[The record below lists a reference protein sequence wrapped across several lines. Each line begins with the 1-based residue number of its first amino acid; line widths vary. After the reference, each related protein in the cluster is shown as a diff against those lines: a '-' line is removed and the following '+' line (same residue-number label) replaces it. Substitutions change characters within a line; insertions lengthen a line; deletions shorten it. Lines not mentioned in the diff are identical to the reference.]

1 MTSTEK
7 NLHRFTLAD
16 TFREHRR
23 SYPHRAAVVDGGPP
37 GSPDAVRRTWP
48 ELDDRINR
56 LCSALTAAGVGR
68 GDVVLWTGQNSHRII
83 ECLGAAA
90 KLGAVC
96 CVANWRQSS
105 DELAFVLSDAT
116 PSVVIWQEDE
126 VGDVVRAAREQ
137 AAGSPA
143 VEGARWLRHDAPASD
158 ADSYEAFLA
167 SGDAVDPAGRD
178 GSGPLGGP
186 VEPDLADP
194 VLMLYTAAFTGRP
207 NGALLSHHAVLVQGL
222 MMANLQRIDADYRYL
237 NSGPLFHVAT
247 FMTTLATLVMAGTNL
262 FTPRVDAAEVCRLIQ
277 DEGCTGAFLMGPTI
291 EQIVELNAAGP
302 DGSRPYDLSTLR
314 TFRGG
319 PEWNQMITV
328 DDSPWAVKPAGFG
341 QTEVMGMLTYNAVG
355 GDCAGSAGRP
365 SPVVRV
371 RIVDP
376 DGAEVAPGETGE
388 IVAAGPQVMS
398 GYRNRPEETARR
410 QAGGW
415 HHTNDLGRREED
427 GSLSFV
433 GPKGRLIKSAAE
445 NIYPAEV
452 EGALNA
458 HDAVREAAVI
468 GVPDDTWGQSVTAVV
483 VLHDDRT
490 VSEDELIEHVRTR
503 IASYKKPR
511 TIVFRDE
518 PLPRL
523 GWPIDYDALD
533 SAYGGGGYP
542 GSG

>member
-1 MTSTEK
+1 MTDLSQS
-7 NLHRFTLAD
+7 LHRFTLAD

-23 SYPHRAAVVDGGPP
+23 SYPDRLATVDGTGP
-37 GSPDAVRRTWP
+37 GAVRLTWP

-56 LCSALTAAGVGR
+56 LCSALTDAGVGR
-68 GDVVLWTGQNSHRII
+68 GDVVLWLGQNSHRII

-96 CVANWRQSS
+96 CVANWRQSV
-105 DELAFVLSDAT
+105 DETAFVLQDAG
-116 PSVVIWQEDE
+116 PSVVVWQESE
-126 VGDVVRAAREQ
+126 VGDTVREAR
-137 AAGSPA
+137 ARVDAGGGEGGGA
-143 VEGARWLRHDAPASD
+143 VRWLRHDAPASD
-158 ADSYEAFLA
+158 PDSYEAFLA
-167 SGDAVDPAGRD
+167 AGAPVDPEDRPD
-178 GSGPLGGP
+178 P
-186 VEPDLADP
+186 VQPGLADP
-194 VLMLYTAAFTGRP
+194 VLMLYTAAFTGTP
-207 NGALLSHHAVLVQGL
+207 NGALLSHHAVLVQSL

-247 FMTTLATLVMAGTNL
+247 FMTTLATLLMAGTNL
-262 FTPRVDAAEVCRLIQ
+262 FTPRVDAEEVCRLVQ

-291 EQIVELNAAGP
+291 DQILELNAADDAGAH
-302 DGSRPYDLSTLR
+302 PYDLSSLR
-314 TFRGG
+314 TFRGK
-319 PEWNQMITV
+319 PEWNDMITV
-328 DDSPWAVKPAGFG
+328 DDSPWATRPAGFG
-341 QTEVMGMLTYNAVG
+341 QTEVMGMLSYNAVG
-355 GDCAGSAGRP
+355 GDCVGSAGRA

-376 DGAEVAPGETGE
+376 DGNEVPTGETGE

-415 HHTNDLGRREED
+415 HHTNDLGRREAD

-468 GVPDDTWGQSVTAVV
+468 GIPDSTWGQSVCAVV
-483 VLHDDRT
+483 VLHEGKDAT
-490 VSEDELIEHVRTR
+490 EDELIASVRDR

-511 TIVFRDE
+511 SVVFRAE

-533 SAYGGGGYP
+533 AEYGGGGYP